1 MPTPAR
7 LLALL
12 LTPAFAL
19 AQDEPAAPKPA
30 DVPGQNAP
38 AQEDEL
44 DTYELMR
51 VFADAFEQV
60 DRNYVKEVDRRRL
73 VEGAVRGMLNELDP
87 YSNYI
92 SPDELAGFSE
102 DINQQFGG
110 IGVQV
115 EYDPQ
120 LKALEIVAP
129 LPGSPAFEVGLM
141 AGDKIVK
148 VNGELLSSFA
158 PGREQAEAVAQ
169 LKGEAGEQV
178 EVGVVRAGEDG
189 IQDYTVTRQI
199 IELPTVFGA
208 ERKAGGEWSYV
219 LPRRPEVGYV
229 RVSHFTRRTAREV
242 REAVRKAEA
251 AGAESLVLDLRFNP
265 GGLLTSAVEIVDLFL
280 EEGKIVSTEGRN
292 SRPRQWSARKFG
304 TLTSLPMAVLLNRY
318 SASASEITAAALQ
331 DQGRAVVV
339 GERSWGKGS
348 VQNVIDVEEG
358 QSALKLTTA
367 SYFRP
372 SGKNIHRFA
381 GAKEEDEWGV
391 TPDEGYLLKLD
402 NAQLRALQQ
411 HQRDVY
417 MTKPADEGYEDPQLE
432 KALEALDAAPEL
444 KKAA

>member
-1 MPTPAR
+1 
-7 LLALL
+7 
-12 LTPAFAL
+12 
-19 AQDEPAAPKPA
+19 
-30 DVPGQNAP
+30 
-38 AQEDEL
+38 
-44 DTYELMR
+44 MR

-60 DRNYVKEVDRRRL
+60 DRNYVKEIDRRRL

-92 SPDELAGFSE
+92 APDELAGFSE
-102 DINQQFGG
+102 DINQTFGG

-129 LPGSPAFEVGLM
+129 LPGSPAFEVGLL

-158 PGREQAEAVAQ
+158 PGREQMEAVQ
-169 LKGEAGEQV
+169 RLKGPAGEQV

-189 IQDYTVTRQI
+189 IKDYTVTRRV

-208 ERKAGGEWSYV
+208 SRDAGGEWSYR
-219 LPRRPEVGYV
+219 LPGHPEIGYL
-229 RVSHFTRRTAREV
+229 RVSHFTGRTAGEV
-242 REAVRKAEA
+242 RDAVKTARKG
-251 AGAESLVLDLRFNP
+251 GAEKLILDLRFNP

-292 SRPRQWSARKFG
+292 SRPREWSARKFG
-304 TLTSLPMAVLLNRY
+304 TVPALPMVVLINRY

-331 DQGRAVVV
+331 DQRRATVI

-348 VQNVIDVEEG
+348 VQNVINVEDG

-367 SYFRP
+367 SYYRP

-381 GAKEEDEWGV
+381 GAKDEDEWGV
-391 TPDEGYLLKLD
+391 TPDEGMLI
-402 NAQLRALQQ
+402 QLTNEQMQALQQ
-411 HQRDVY
+411 HQRDIY
-417 MTKPADEGYEDPQLE
+417 MTRPADESYSDPHLE
-432 KALEALDAAPEL
+432 KAIEVLAAPAEMKDAA
-444 KKAA
+444 